1 MAGCSKEFKDYKI
14 GEMSDMDGVNNC
26 PTCATNL
33 SNYVQCLQSIKK
45 VEYKLGMAKW
55 RIERDKLRIKQL
67 EEKTEYLEHP
77 LSATERIK
85 QLEDKNERQFLNG
98 LLYAIQEL
106 VVSHGEDTI
115 AEEFIKNSGYSLDEF
130 LKSQKESGFQTGKM
144 NAFIKKALE
153 K

>member
-85 QLEDKNERQFLNG
+85 QLEDVLKKIS
-98 LLYAIQEL
+98 IQKC
-106 VVSHGEDTI
+106 SC
-115 AEEFIKNSGYSLDEF
+115 LDC
-130 LKSQKESGFQTGKM
+130 KSKVFMAQ
-144 NAFIKKALE
+144 KALE

>member
-1 MAGCSKEFKDYKI
+1 
-14 GEMSDMDGVNNC
+14 MSDCNHEHEVLVEC
-26 PTCATNL
+26 PLC
-33 SNYVQCLQSIKK
+33 
-45 VEYKLGMAKW
+45 
-55 RIERDKLRIKQL
+55 
-67 EEKTEYLEHP
+67 
-77 LSATERIK
+77 RIK